1 MTPRTRSRVALAGLL
16 VPLLLAAGCG
26 GDDAPPA
33 AQVPGLTQR
42 LDAVDEAVAAHDDAA
57 TRTAVDRLE
66 HTVHDARQ
74 SGDLDQTRAD
84 EILSAAETL
93 LQALPGAETTPSST
107 KTPSPSSE
115 PTQTPPPTHTPPPP
129 PEHEKKDKPPKPDKH
144 DEHGPDHKH

>member
-1 MTPRTRSRVALAGLL
+1 MTRRTRSRVALAGLL

-26 GDDAPPA
+26 GDDASPA

-57 TRTAVDRLE
+57 TRTAVGRLE

-74 SGDLDQTRAD
+74 NGDLDQTRAD

-93 LQALPGAETTPSST
+93 LQALPGAGTTPSNT

-129 PEHEKKDKPPKPDKH
+129 PEHGKKDKPPKPDKH

>member
-1 MTPRTRSRVALAGLL
+1 VALAGLL

-129 PEHEKKDKPPKPDKH
+129 PEHGKKDKPPKPDKH